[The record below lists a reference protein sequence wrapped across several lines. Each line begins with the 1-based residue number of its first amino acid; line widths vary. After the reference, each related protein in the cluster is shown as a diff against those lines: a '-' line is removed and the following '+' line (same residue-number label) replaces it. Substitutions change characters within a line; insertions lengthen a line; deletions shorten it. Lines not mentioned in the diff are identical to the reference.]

1 MAESVSKND
10 GRRDQGQDRPDQP
23 LTDTEHEAMDQASAP
38 APARDAQGLTEE
50 DRRRRRSRSIALAVT
65 LGLLVALFYVVTIA
79 KLGPGVLDRPM

>member
-1 MAESVSKND
+1 MAKGSMKRMPGEEA
-10 GRRDQGQDRPDQP
+10 GPAHRDHPQ
-23 LTDTEHEAMDQASAP
+23 TDTERKDMDQASAP

>member
-1 MAESVSKND
+1 
-10 GRRDQGQDRPDQP
+10 
-23 LTDTEHEAMDQASAP
+23 MDQAVAP
-38 APARDAQGLTEE
+38 PPVRDAQGLTEE